1 MHTNPY
7 RYRKSRKF
15 LNGCLV
21 VVVSFV
27 FIGTNMFLTTWIP
40 VPPFQISEQRA
51 LYSVDSTVMGID
63 TANDDDNDDDFLH
76 VVTTRFM
83 QDQPKLH
90 ALGKARLSLFET
102 FCLPTMLKQ
111 EADNFLWFV
120 MTDPELDQNLLL
132 RLQDLLETRPNF
144 YLIASNAKLLTP
156 ANLTSLLFEDNKSTA
171 TADADAT
178 TAVQKLILTGDIEL
192 LYSRMFDT
200 YRPLLIET
208 RLDADDGLH
217 KNALSQ
223 IQKISRAL
231 PVDIRG
237 WQIICSNIH
246 YEWRNDEITTIHTN
260 RTEEI
265 ESSGQLRV
273 VRESICV
280 TPGYTLVKHREIQS
294 IEFPAWPKLGHN
306 LVAREWPE
314 CMIEDKSI
322 ISIDEENNNQV
333 NATHDCWIKM
343 GYYPSALRSRTIT
356 SAGMSRIDTDPG
368 DREKYENRT
377 KVFWGFLQRDFD
389 VEPESARLIS
399 QYIKNNLES
408 IVLDNLKGQW

>member
-1 MHTNPY
+1 MPNNPY
-7 RYRKSRKF
+7 RYRRSRKF

-21 VVVSFV
+21 VIVSFV
-27 FIGTNMFLTTWIP
+27 FVGTNMFLTTWLT
-40 VPPFQISEQRA
+40 PFQISEQRS
-51 LYSVDSTVMGID
+51 LRSVDSMIMGID
-63 TANDDDNDDDFLH
+63 NANDDGNDNGLLH

-90 ALGKARLSLFET
+90 ALGKARLSLFEA
-102 FCLPTMLKQ
+102 FCLPTMINQ

-120 MTDPELDQNLLL
+120 MTDPELDHNILL
-132 RLQDLLETRPNF
+132 RLQTLLESRPNF
-144 YLIASNAKLLTP
+144 YLIRSNDK
-156 ANLTSLLFEDNKSTA
+156 
-171 TADADAT
+171 
-178 TAVQKLILTGDIEL
+178 
-192 LYSRMFDT
+192 
-200 YRPLLIET
+200 
-208 RLDADDGLH
+208 LDADDGLH

-231 PVDIRG
+231 PVDTRG

-246 YEWRNDEITTIHTN
+246 YEWRNDQITTIHYTN

-280 TPGYTLVKHREIQS
+280 TPGYTLVKHRVVPS
-294 IEFPAWPKLGHN
+294 IEFPAWPRLGHN

-322 ISIDEENNNQV
+322 ISIDEENNKQG
-333 NATHDCWIKM
+333 NATHNCWIKM

-356 SAGMSRIDTDPG
+356 SAGMSRIDTYPG
-368 DREKYENRT
+368 DEEKYENRT
-377 KVFWGFLQRDFD
+377 KVFWGFLRRDFD
-389 VEPESARLIS
+389 VEPESARLTS

-408 IVLDNLKGQW
+408 IVQDNLKGQCSIRLEESFTTFRSLCFGNLTCSSDR

>member
-1 MHTNPY
+1 MHNNPY
-7 RYRKSRKF
+7 RYRRSQKF

-27 FIGTNMFLTTWIP
+27 YVGTNMFLTTWLT
-40 VPPFQISEQRA
+40 PFQISEQRS
-51 LYSVDSTVMGID
+51 LRSVDSTIMGID
-63 TANDDDNDDDFLH
+63 TANDDGNDNNLLH

-102 FCLPTMLKQ
+102 FCLPTMIHQ

-120 MTDPELDQNLLL
+120 MTDPELDHNILL
-132 RLQDLLETRPNF
+132 RLQTLLESRPNF
-144 YLIASNAKLLTP
+144 YLIRSNAKLLTP
-156 ANLTSLLFEDNKSTA
+156 ANLTSLLLEDNKSI
-171 TADADAT
+171 ADADTDANA
-178 TAVQKLILTGDIEL
+178 AVQKLILTGDIEL
-192 LYSRMFDT
+192 LHSRMFDT

-231 PVDIRG
+231 PVDTRG

-246 YEWRNDEITTIHTN
+246 YEWRNDQITTIHYTN
-260 RTEEI
+260 RTEKI

-280 TPGYTLVKHREIQS
+280 TPGYTLVKHRVVPS
-294 IEFPAWPKLGHN
+294 IEFPAWPRLGHN

-314 CMIEDKSI
+314 CMIEGQSI
-322 ISIDEENNNQV
+322 ISIDEENNKQG
-333 NATHDCWIKM
+333 NATHNCWIKM

-368 DREKYENRT
+368 EEEKYENRT
-377 KVFWGFLQRDFD
+377 KVFWGFLRRDFD
-389 VEPESARLIS
+389 VELESARLTS